1 MASARGNTYDITTR
15 AQAVALKEVG
25 FTNARVSEITGIGIR
40 QIQKYYAAARERGY
54 NPIESKVLK
63 DEYFTDQPRSGRP
76 TKATPEAAAELAEQI
91 RKTRHSRTLTLIA
104 LARNSTFNVRYMSV
118 WRMLK
123 SMGFSKVKP
132 TRKPGLTAAQ
142 KMLVCAFV

>member
-63 DEYFTDQPRSGRP
+63 DNI
-76 TKATPEAAAELAEQI
+76 L
-91 RKTRHSRTLTLIA
+91 LIN
-104 LARNSTFNVRYMSV
+104 LILGSL
-118 WRMLK
+118 LK
-123 SMGFSKVKP
+123 
-132 TRKPGLTAAQ
+132 RL
-142 KMLVCAFV
+142 LR